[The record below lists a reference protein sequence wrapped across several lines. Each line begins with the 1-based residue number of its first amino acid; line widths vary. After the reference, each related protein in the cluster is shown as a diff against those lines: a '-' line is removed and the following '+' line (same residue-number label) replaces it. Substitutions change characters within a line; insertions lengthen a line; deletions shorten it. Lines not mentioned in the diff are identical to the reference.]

1 MEQMSLKAGKL
12 IPDDVE
18 YATIETMAKEARD
31 KLSKFRPKTL
41 GQASRIGGVNPSDI
55 QALLFHIELK
65 KRVEREK
72 QRDERKKRERADVS
86 RV

>member
-1 MEQMSLKAGKL
+1 M
-12 IPDDVE
+12 E

-55 QALLFHIELK
+55 QALMFHIELK
-65 KRVEREK
+65 KRVE
-72 QRDERKKRERADVS
+72 RDERKKRERADVS

>member
-1 MEQMSLKAGKL
+1 M
-12 IPDDVE
+12 V
-18 YATIETMAKEARD
+18 KEARD

-55 QALLFHIELK
+55 QALMFHIELK
-65 KRVEREK
+65 KRVE
-72 QRDERKKRERADVS
+72 RDERKKRERADVS